1 MTSLNVSRGD
11 IGVPEIFDLLSATMS
26 WSRKLAKTLYTIDG
40 KTLRTLNDA
49 RAYAVALP
57 ATSGAQKHWQRAA
70 ELMLAAAESGDVSAA
85 SEQIQKALFL
95 DMRLDVVKTPV

>member
-1 MTSLNVSRGD
+1 MR
-11 IGVPEIFDLLSATMS
+11 
-26 WSRKLAKTLYTIDG
+26 WSRKLSNTLHTVDG
-40 KTLRTLNDA
+40 KTLQTLSDA

-85 SEQIQKALFL
+85 SAQIEKALFL
-95 DMRLDVVKTPV
+95 EMRLDVVKTSP